1 MVVNVIVDNRETV
14 VRKEAESGPDREQ
27 LAREAAVLRVAAH
40 PGVVEIVATEGG
52 SEPQALL
59 LRKVEGSTL
68 AERSDLSPVAL
79 AWMGA
84 ALATTLADLHDI
96 GVVHG
101 SLDPG
106 HVLIDD
112 SNRPVLCGFG
122 SSRYAAG
129 SEHLEEWR
137 RHDVEA
143 LAKLLI
149 GARTGV
155 PGPRAAA
162 VLRAA
167 ASGRSRT
174 GLRGRPVDA
183 RRIARALADAASSAN
198 ATCRAEM
205 PPAGTGSRAG
215 SRDAQQRAR
224 RTRLFVSGSV
234 ATGLAA
240 AGILWPS
247 VTTRSTTRPE
257 PLRATSAFAAAGCPA
272 QDDGCV
278 PLALGGAPNGRVGL
292 GYRIVGVSGVVVLG
306 RWDCRSTSTPA
317 VLDRATGKV
326 WVFDSW
332 PRSGGQAAARL
343 VAVAP
348 GASTL
353 RVIPQMHTYCDR
365 IEIERRGQPTGIANP
380 ISPPGE
386 HGR

>member
-1 MVVNVIVDNRETV
+1 MNVVVNDAGTV
-14 VRKEAESGPDREQ
+14 VRKEAESGPDRAR

-59 LRKVEGSTL
+59 LRKVDGSTL
-68 AERSDLSPVAL
+68 AERSDLSPADI

-84 ALATTLADLHDI
+84 ALATTVADLHDI

-101 SLDPG
+101 SLEPA

-122 SSRYAAG
+122 SARYAAG

-137 RHDVEA
+137 RGDVES

-149 GARTGV
+149 DARAGV
-155 PGPRAAA
+155 AGPRAAA

-167 ASGRSRT
+167 AGGRSRT

-183 RRIARALADAASSAN
+183 RHIARALADAASSA
-198 ATCRAEM
+198 TPSRPGEL
-205 PPAGTGSRAG
+205 PAVGTGIPPRA
-215 SRDAQQRAR
+215 RDARRGGQRTA
-224 RTRLFVSGSV
+224 LFVSGSVV

-240 AGILWPS
+240 AGTLWPS
-247 VTTRSTTRPE
+247 LTTSSATRPE
-257 PLRATSAFAAAGCPA
+257 ALRATPAFSAARCPA

-278 PLALGGAPNGRVGL
+278 PLTAAGTPNGRVGL
-292 GYRIVGVSGVVVLG
+292 GYRVVGASGVVVLG
-306 RWDCRSTSTPA
+306 RWDCRNTSTPA
-317 VLDRATGKV
+317 VLDPATGRV

-332 PRSGGQAAARL
+332 PRSGGQVAARL
-343 VAVAP
+343 VATAP
-348 GASTL
+348 GGSTL

-365 IEIERRGQPTGIANP
+365 IEIEGRGQRPRVANP
-380 ISPPGE
+380 IRPAGDPGQ
-386 HGR
+386 